1 MQDNAD
7 TEFTK
12 ALKHLSKL
20 PYLIVDVR
28 QNGGGNSWIG
38 DNIAQKLNKKVND
51 VFGMGL
57 QYLLLLT
64 AIREK

>member
-38 DNIAQKLNKKVND
+38 DNIAQNLIKVND

>member
-7 TEFTK
+7 TEFSK

-38 DNIAQKLNKKVND
+38 DNIAQNLNK
-51 VFGMGL
+51 
-57 QYLLLLT
+57 
-64 AIREK
+64 R